1 MTFLNLFFLWGLP
14 LLSVPV
20 AIHLLSRRRQAVVKW
35 GAMQFLT
42 TSSIR
47 RRKIWR
53 VDDLLLMLLR
63 TLAVLALVMALA
75 RPLWQGW
82 GTHGGS
88 GRDIVLVCDVSM
100 SMGRSW
106 QGETSFDHL
115 LRRAESLLAH
125 AGEGDTIRGM
135 VTIGRGEWLAS
146 DPAVASAEN
155 KRLLLEALK
164 GIGTT
169 ESSANWHSC
178 LNYAIHLAPPAG
190 ANARLIVV
198 LTDGQAT
205 GWQQEDQPGW
215 AKLRQAANESGIP
228 TAIEIYNVDDQS
240 FAASNLAVDQLST
253 PRHLL
258 AVGEPCVLEAEVRNY
273 GHVTIPQC
281 SLKWTLDDTDIGSSS
296 LSSLAAGQSTKVNF
310 RHTAGQPGISRL
322 TCRIDL
328 ADDLA
333 ADNSRSLL
341 LTTIDHVPLL
351 VVDDSTNDDP
361 LTTDRGYLLSALGL
375 DRSGDKNAHRESVF
389 QVRVITSAELEQESL
404 SKYRAIVFPNTPT
417 LESVVIEKLSTFVR
431 NGGGLWLGLGDQTR
445 PEEFNRQFFRLGSGI
460 APWPIEEA
468 QGDLI
473 RREDSLTIHPPD
485 KEHPATSLLNDT
497 QRLDIDRAKIF
508 RRYPFAAARSSRQ
521 VPVLLQ
527 SGTGE
532 ALAVEGTLGQ
542 GRYIVQSFPLGVRW
556 SSLPLTQAYV
566 PMVHEWLWYL
576 MQPSTVSLNL
586 MPGEPIKVELPN
598 NEHIRA
604 VQLQRPEGQPVP
616 LVTYLQGDQVVAQSR
631 RTQLPGRYDVVIQV
645 EGKPDETRP
654 YQVMR
659 AKEESNLTPW
669 SPQLTAA
676 WNSSPV
682 IRLNPT
688 SPLSMPASSN
698 PQVTGS
704 PLWRLLLLI
713 VVAAI
718 IAELGMVAWM
728 ARKRFGFRSDL
739 VHSGSVASQPAG
751 STFGIRETP

>member
-63 TLAVLALVMALA
+63 TLSVLALVMALA

-82 GTHGGS
+82 GTRGGS

-115 LRRAESLLAH
+115 LKQAESLLAR
-125 AGEGDTIRGM
+125 AGAGDTIRGM
-135 VTIGRGEWLAS
+135 VTIGRGEWLTS
-146 DPAVASAEN
+146 DPVTANAEN
-155 KRLLLEALK
+155 KLQLLESLK
-164 GIGTT
+164 NIGTT
-169 ESSANWHSC
+169 ESSADWHSC
-178 LNYAIHLAPPAG
+178 LNRAIHLAAPAG
-190 ANARLIVV
+190 ASARLIVV
-198 LTDGQAT
+198 LTDGQAE
-205 GWQQEDQPGW
+205 GWQQDDPPGW
-215 AKLRQAANESGIP
+215 KKLLQTASESGIA
-228 TAIEIYNVDDQS
+228 TAIEIYNVNDQS
-240 FAASNLAVDQLST
+240 FAASNLAVDQLSA
-253 PRHLL
+253 PRQLL

-273 GHVTIPQC
+273 GPITVPPC
-281 SLKWTLDDTDIGSSS
+281 SLIWSMEGTDIGSSS
-296 LSSLAAGQSTKVNF
+296 IGPLAAGQSAKVNL
-310 RHTAGQPGISRL
+310 RINAGQPGISRV
-322 TCRIDL
+322 TGRIDL
-328 ADDLA
+328 ADDLP

-341 LTTIDHVPLL
+341 LTTVDHVPLL
-351 VVDDSTNDDP
+351 LVDDSTSDDP

-375 DRSGDKNAHRESVF
+375 ERTGEKNAHRESVF
-389 QVRVITSAELEQESL
+389 QVRVITSTELEQESL

-417 LESVVIEKLSTFVR
+417 LKSDLVEKLTAFVR
-431 NGGGLWLGLGDQTR
+431 NGGGLWLGLGDQTQ
-445 PEEFNRQFFRLGSGI
+445 PDEFNRQLFRLGSGI
-460 APWPIEEA
+460 APWPIKEA

-473 RREDSLTIHPPD
+473 RREDSLTIHPPE
-485 KEHPATSLLNDT
+485 KEHPATSLLSDT

-508 RRYPFAAARSSRQ
+508 RRYPFASARSSRQ
-521 VPVLLQ
+521 VPVLLR

-542 GRYIVQSFPLGVRW
+542 GRFIVQSFPLGTRW

-576 MQPSTVSLNL
+576 MQPSAVPLNL
-586 MPGEPIKVELPN
+586 MPGEPIHVELSS
-598 NEHIRA
+598 NEHIRS
-604 VQLQRPEGQPVP
+604 VQLQRPGGQPIP
-616 LVTYLQGDQVVAQSR
+616 LTTYLQGDQVVAQSR
-631 RTQLPGRYDVVIQV
+631 RTQLPGRYDVVIQI
-645 EGKPDETRP
+645 EGKPDEIRP

-659 AKEESNLTPW
+659 AREESNLTPW
-669 SPQLTAA
+669 SPQLTEV
-676 WNSSPV
+676 WKGSPV
-682 IRLNPT
+682 VRL
-688 SPLSMPASSN
+688 SPAQPLVMPASSN

-704 PLWRLLLLI
+704 PLWRLLLFV

-718 IAELGMVAWM
+718 VAELGMVAWI

-739 VHSGSVASQPAG
+739 APAGSVAPQTAG
-751 STFGIRETP
+751 ASFGIRETP